1 VNERGCES
9 KLFVVL
15 SRVKTGKARHKIKN
29 PTECRRNR
37 AARDWP
43 SSTAHGHRH
52 YTSSITFLRFSRQI
66 MVAILPREKTFEMTN
81 F

>member
-29 PTECRRNR
+29 PQN
-37 AARDWP
+37 A
-43 SSTAHGHRH
+43 G
-52 YTSSITFLRFSRQI
+52 
-66 MVAILPREKTFEMTN
+66 AIELHETDPVPPRIDTGTIPLP
-81 F
+81 